1 MKTTIHI
8 LQRNTKLERTPSKTA
23 LACLALGLLLTSLLS
38 IALFSPVKV
47 QDSTGSTIA
56 LWHLDEILPDGYN
69 EITPDAIGQNS
80 GMPVHAPVGC
90 HAGIMYFSLRPNG
103 DVYPSTF
110 LPVKVGNIRE
120 QSLTSIWRNSKVLKE
135 LRQRSLLKG
144 ECGDCEYREAC
155 GGCR

>member
-1 MKTTIHI
+1 MN
-8 LQRNTKLERTPSKTA
+8 LLNRNTKLKKTQNNPA
-23 LACLALGLLLTSLLS
+23 LACLALSLLLTSLLS
-38 IALFSPVKV
+38 IALVSPV
-47 QDSTGSTIA
+47 QAQTSAGSTVA

-135 LRQRSLLKG
+135 LRQGSLLKG